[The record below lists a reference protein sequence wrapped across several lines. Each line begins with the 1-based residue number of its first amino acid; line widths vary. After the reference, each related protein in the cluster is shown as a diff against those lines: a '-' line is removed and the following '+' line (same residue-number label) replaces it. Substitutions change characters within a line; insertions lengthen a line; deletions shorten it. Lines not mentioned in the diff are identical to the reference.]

1 MKRFS
6 IVNNGYDIDEVNRF
20 IDIVIARMEKLNSEN
35 AALATKIEK
44 LENNSG
50 NNNPQLE
57 KAVLAIQEA
66 GDKIKEM
73 AREEAKMI
81 VDEAKTNANSIV
93 HEALVDAEKIKH
105 TNMILEKNVK
115 VYKERVKNLLEA
127 ELEIVEDLDKVELS
141 EV

>member
-1 MKRFS
+1 MK
-6 IVNNGYDIDEVNRF
+6 D
-20 IDIVIARMEKLNSEN
+20 
-35 AALATKIEK
+35 
-44 LENNSG
+44 
-50 NNNPQLE
+50 
-57 KAVLAIQEA
+57 
-66 GDKIKEM
+66 IKEKKRLRISEY
-73 AREEAKMI
+73 AKADKDAKYFEVCKGIWSLKADICLPCATQNEIGIEEAKMI